1 MEELIKWIQGYLTIQ
16 VEGNCFEKLLKICK
30 AHNMF
35 LWKIEQ
41 KEKGFCVCIY
51 QRDFLQF
58 AGLCR
63 KVKLHLH
70 VLQKKGLPFIL
81 RKLYRKLYFLVFL
94 VMAVGMLK
102 STQLHVWAI
111 EIQGNQMI
119 TKDEIM
125 DFMSEEHIFYG
136 MHKREIDCEG
146 LELKMRE
153 HFPLITW
160 VSVYLNGTKLHVDMK
175 ENALGSIKQ
184 KEIPQDILSPK
195 DGMVIS
201 VLVEQGEAKV
211 KAGDEVTAGD
221 VLISCQIPVYDEGQN
236 VISYQ
241 QTTPEATIRMQ
252 TTQKYQDFLEN
263 TYLATQFADEK
274 KTYYYIEF
282 GKKRYYL
289 NKFWEEKGSCET
301 LCCTRQLSLQEQLYL
316 PLFYGCEN
324 VRKVDFQYFAYT
336 DKEMEKV
343 LSERLEKYILCLREK
358 GVQIMKKN
366 VKISKNGSAMYMS
379 GELELIE
386 DMKW

>member
-1 MEELIKWIQGYLTIQ
+1 MEELTRWIQGYLTIQ
-16 VEGNCFEKLLKICK
+16 IEGNCFEKLLKICK
-30 AHNMF
+30 AHKMF

-81 RKLYRKLYFLVFL
+81 RKLHRKLYFAVFL
-94 VMAVGMLK
+94 IMAVAMLK

-125 DFMSEEHIFYG
+125 DFMTQEHIFYG
-136 MHKREIDCEG
+136 MYKEEIDCEG
-146 LELKMRE
+146 LEMEMRE

-160 VSVYLNGTKLHVDMK
+160 VSVYLSGTKLHVDMK
-175 ENALGSIKQ
+175 ENALGSVKQ
-184 KEIPQDILSPK
+184 KEFAQDILSPK
-195 DGMVIS
+195 DGKVIS
-201 VLVEQGEAKV
+201 VLLEQGEAKV
-211 KAGDEVTAGD
+211 KAGDEVVAGD
-221 VLISCQIPVYDEGQN
+221 VLISCQIPVYDEEQN
-236 VISYQ
+236 VIACQ
-241 QTTPEATIRMQ
+241 QTIPEAVIRMQ

-263 TYLATQFADEK
+263 TYLTTQFADKK

-289 NKFWEEKGSCET
+289 NKFGEKKGSYES

-316 PLFYGCEN
+316 PFFYGCES

-343 LSERLEKYILCLREK
+343 LLERLEKYILCLQEK